1 MELQPGQTVVHP
13 RHGTATVESFE
24 EREIDGE
31 TIKYVVLRREED
43 LLTVR
48 VPVDQY
54 DEVGIRTI
62 IEEDDVE
69 DVLSVLTEDPD
80 LSGASWRKR
89 HAKHEKR
96 LKTGDPEELAV
107 ILRELTARAQQKGI
121 PPSDK
126 LLRDKA
132 RERLIGELAATLGRD
147 EGDVEKMVDDAL
159 EEALGAVE
167 GA

>member
-1 MELQPGQTVVHP
+1 MELKPGQTVVHP
-13 RHGTATVESFE
+13 RHGTATVEDFE
-24 EREIDGE
+24 EREIDGQ

-43 LLTVR
+43 RLTVR

-54 DEVGIRTI
+54 DEVGLRTI

-69 DVLSVLTEDPD
+69 DVLSVLTEDPA
-80 LSGASWRKR
+80 LSKASWRKR

-107 ILRELTARAQQKGI
+107 ILRELTARAEEKGI

-132 RERLIGELAATLGRD
+132 RERLIGELAAATGKD
-147 EGDVEKMVDDAL
+147 ETEIEEMVDRAL
-159 EEALGAVE
+159 DEALGE
-167 GA
+167 TE

>member
-1 MELQPGQTVVHP
+1 MELKPGQTVVHP

-24 EREIDGE
+24 EREVDGE
-31 TIKYVVLRREED
+31 TKRYVVLRREED

-62 IEEDDVE
+62 IEESDVD
-69 DVLSVLTEDPD
+69 DVLSVLTDDPNR
-80 LSGASWRKR
+80 SGASWRKR

-96 LKTGDPEELAV
+96 LKTGEPEELAV
-107 ILRELTARAQQKGI
+107 ILRELTARAEEKGI

-132 RERLIGELAATLGRD
+132 RERLIGELAASLDRD
-147 EGDVEKMVDDAL
+147 RAEVERMVDDAL

-167 GA
+167 E

>member
-1 MELQPGQTVVHP
+1 MELEPGQTVVHP
-13 RHGTATVESFE
+13 RHGTATVEAFE

-31 TIKYVVLRREED
+31 KRRYVVLRREED

-48 VPVDQY
+48 VPIDQY
-54 DEVGIRTI
+54 EEVGLRTVI
-62 IEEDDVE
+62 GEDDVD

-80 LSGASWRKR
+80 RSDASWRKR

-96 LKTGDPEELAV
+96 LKSGDPEELAV
-107 ILRELTARAQQKGI
+107 LLRELTARAEAKGI

-132 RERLIGELAATLGRD
+132 RERLIGELAASLDRD
-147 EGDVEKMVDDAL
+147 ESEVEEMVDTAL
-159 EEALGAVE
+159 EEALGAPE
-167 GA
+167 E